1 MSSAVGNDNL
11 LHPRSQQQNP
21 VAPSWVRDLQSQLQQ
36 EIEDEYENSNDK
48 SSVDVRIFSI
58 NALQYKLFVIC

>member
-11 LHPRSQQQNP
+11 LHQQQNP

-36 EIEDEYENSNDK
+36 EIEDEYENSKDK
-48 SSVDVRIFSI
+48 SLVDVRISSI
-58 NALQYKLFVIC
+58 KRIVI